1 MRLQKR
7 FDPIETSRKIETAYR
22 DYLTTTIRFDDE
34 RYQAQLTE
42 LLATPR
48 HLAKGPYLEMAWPY
62 RASCSLRDLV
72 REGVLC
78 ESMLSLGDIDPDRKL
93 YVHQER
99 AIRKAAEGR
108 NYIVVTGT
116 GSGKTECFLLP
127 ILNDI
132 LAEFERDGASP
143 GIRAILLYPMNA
155 LANDQLKRLRSMLAG
170 TPITFGRYTGET
182 ADSLNGRHGAL
193 EKWWKENP
201 GVERM
206 KNELISREEMRKTP
220 PNILLTNYSMLEYML
235 LRPTDARLFG
245 SAFGGSWRHLSIDEA
260 HVYSGSLGSEIAL
273 LIRRLKARVETE
285 IGRPLDLHCYA
296 TSATIGTDSAEDLSR
311 VASFAQD
318 LFGEPFSADP
328 QRDMDV
334 ITSERDLPSSVVAE
348 HASWTMPL
356 KVWERLNDLLPTMD
370 GEFAQPD
377 DLASALEGVA
387 PEEGVAHV
395 RAAAPADLPLALGKL
410 LLCEGST
417 ISLVRYA
424 TENDLLDLTG
434 DEDIAS
440 IGIEG
445 IGSGRGAY
453 KTLAH
458 IVEVLSFAQRSSGV
472 PILSARYHAF
482 LRAPEGLFL
491 NLSTNQLT
499 DKKGI
504 TGASSMGSYS
514 VPQYEVSIC
523 RHCGEAYLLGHE
535 SNPVAGMGAC
545 AWLDPQHEG
554 TDTLDEDFEPRE
566 YYRMLDAEHVE
577 SDKDSQEKLVWL
589 CPECGSLSAERD
601 GGGHRFEHP
610 VVPRIPLGGGG
621 TAREDDA
628 RCYHCGYQ
636 NRYAIQ
642 PMRVS
647 PEAAGSV
654 VCYELVRA
662 VPPFDDGRNKEAEK
676 SGVVEASPKT
686 DEIDFDTEL
695 DGDFDFDI
703 DLDFDDDDDAVSI
716 GGVAPEDDS
725 NEGSRSGSVICFSD
739 RRQDAAFFAPAFERT
754 YDRITTRQL
763 IRQAIEDL
771 AGRDGTCTMK
781 DLVRWFCERDR
792 ASFGNGFATFR
803 EESDVARRDMAAA
816 WVLDELMP
824 EDSRN
829 SLAGLGVVSVQ
840 PKAYLTFMAG
850 QKGKKYLD
858 KVRSQ
863 ISMMTGLPWTA
874 DDVSVMLRRCL
885 ESLRERGA
893 LNRTSA
899 QFRYQLSRT
908 GTRPISLDPV
918 KASDKCIAFAGTPAA
933 PNLRRE
939 FLKRYV
945 AAHFD
950 TELSGEMATKVL
962 AAFHKVLIVI
972 LDGQLKKITGRSYV
986 TKVDGGYLISPA
998 LWEFSLGDDEDP
1010 GFLCDT
1016 CGCETHYDTGGV
1028 CPTRKCMGALE
1039 PITPQGNVSKDQ
1051 FYKRTYTEQ
1060 AHPIRIEEHTA
1071 QLSSDEART
1080 IQQDFV
1086 DGKVN
1091 VLSCTTTFE
1100 LGVDVGDL
1108 RAVFLR
1114 DVPPSPA
1121 NYAQRAGRTGRR
1133 AGMPGFAVTFARLR
1147 PHDLTHYRKPSSIIK
1162 GEILPPSCYL
1172 SNATIALRHV
1182 FAVALSQYFRDAE
1195 QGQEYA
1201 DTFDSFLSLKD
1212 RNPEGID
1219 LLSEYLAAKPES
1231 ISRQLE
1237 RVLPKEAI
1245 ANGRADRVQLDDW
1258 GWVDALLNKES
1269 GRLVNA
1275 HLRQR
1280 DDYMRLQESI
1290 DQAVAEGNPTKALVK
1305 QKVQNAIKNEN
1316 TISVLA
1322 ENGVLPKYGFPTD
1335 LVTLRLDE
1343 DESKAEGK
1351 RIDLSRGMSTA
1362 IREYAPGSEIV
1373 AHKQV
1378 WRSVGF
1384 RKMPDKPLELRRY
1397 GTCEHCGAFAWA
1409 IDTDDELVECPVC
1422 HEEVYLGHRLIV
1434 PVDGFEGERVRDRRA
1449 GERRP
1454 RNMGY
1459 VSAKFWQKWEDDT
1472 EEGVELFVGGTI
1484 TTRASANGRIV
1495 LLNYGP
1501 SASGFNVCLS
1511 CGAAQPQTGG
1521 RGSWPKRGYCK
1532 HEHPQH
1538 IHALGT
1544 DFVSDVLELKIQ
1556 FSSPSAAAQFGDD
1569 DWLSAR
1575 WAIANA
1581 AAQVLEVPGAELG
1594 VTELEGYVPNGR
1606 ALLIYDSVPGGAG
1619 RAFQLK
1625 RLLRDV
1631 LEQAYALVDKDCC
1644 SEDSCCYSCLCN
1656 YFNQPVHAR
1665 MTRGGAR
1672 RVLAQLMMGAADG
1685 APVVSTPVE
1694 RVERKETMP
1703 QSREMH
1709 IDPVLEEGYDFS
1721 DEGFSR
1727 ACEAAADIV
1736 EDLQVEERAI
1746 LNKLASWGRRF
1757 ELDVPLVNVPIAED
1771 IYATL
1776 LWPETHVMLL
1786 AEADEQF
1793 LYKMAGGPCG
1803 ITDWEVLHLREADLT
1818 RIMDLLKGDS
1828 EWLA

>member
-42 LLATPR
+42 LLAKPR
-48 HLAKGPYLEMAWPY
+48 HLSKGPYLEMAWPY
-62 RASCSLRDLV
+62 RSSCSIRDLV
-72 REGVLC
+72 EEGVFC
-78 ESMLSLGDIDPDRKL
+78 ESMLGLGDVDPDRKL

-99 AIRKAAEGR
+99 AIRKASEGR

-182 ADSLNGRHGAL
+182 AKSLNGRHGAL
-193 EKWWKENP
+193 EKWKKENP
-201 GVERM
+201 GIEPM
-206 KNELISREEMRKTP
+206 KNELISRDEMRSTP

-235 LRPTDARLFG
+235 LRPTDAQLFG
-245 SAFGGSWRHLSIDEA
+245 NAFGGSWRHLSIDEA

-285 IGRPLDLHCYA
+285 IGHALDLHCYA
-296 TSATIGTDSAEDLSR
+296 TSATIGTDSAEDLSQ

-328 QRDMDV
+328 QGDLDV
-334 ITSERDLPSSVVAE
+334 ITSERDMPSSVLAE
-348 HASWTMPL
+348 KARWRMPL
-356 KVWERLNDLLPTMD
+356 KVWERLDELLPTMD
-370 GEFAQPD
+370 GECATPGE
-377 DLASALEGVA
+377 LASALDGVA
-387 PEEGVAHV
+387 PEDDVDRLR
-395 RAAAPADLPLALGKL
+395 RAEPVDVPLVLGSL
-410 LLCEGST
+410 LLSEGST

-434 DEDIAS
+434 DEDISAL
-440 IGIEG
+440 GIEG
-445 IGSGRGAY
+445 IGSGRNAY

-458 IVEVLSFAQRSSGV
+458 IVEVLSFAQRSKGV

-482 LRAPEGLFL
+482 LRAPEGLFID
-491 NLSTNQLT
+491 LSTNQLT

-504 TGASSMGSYS
+504 TGHSSVGEYL
-514 VPQYEVSIC
+514 VPQYEVSVC

-535 SNPVAGMGAC
+535 ANPIAGRGTC

-554 TDTLDEDFEPRE
+554 TDTLDEDFKPRE
-566 YYRMLDAEHVE
+566 YYRLLDAENVE
-577 SDKDSQEKLVWL
+577 SDKDARENLVWL
-589 CPECGSLSAERD
+589 CPECGSLSAEKE

-610 VVPRIPLGGGG
+610 NASRIPMGK
-621 TAREDDA
+621 ASKVRDDDDA
-628 RCYHCGYQ
+628 QCYHCGYQ

-662 VPPFDDGRNKEAEK
+662 VPPFDDGTNKGAKRQSEGQAPVKADDIGFDAEY
-676 SGVVEASPKT
+676 G
-686 DEIDFDTEL
+686 
-695 DGDFDFDI
+695 DGFDFDM
-703 DLDFDDDDDAVSI
+703 DLDYEDDDDAATVESRH
-716 GGVAPEDDS
+716 PEDNDD
-725 NEGSRSGSVICFSD
+725 GSRSGSVICFSD

-754 YDRITTRQL
+754 YDRITTRQM

-771 AGRDGTCTMK
+771 AGRDGSCTMK
-781 DLVRWFCERDR
+781 DLVRWFCERDLKT
-792 ASFGNGFATFR
+792 FGNGFEAFR
-803 EESDVARRDMAAA
+803 EEGDVARRDMAAA

-840 PKAYLTFMAG
+840 PKDYLLFLG
-850 QKGKKYLD
+850 SEKGRGYLD

-863 ISMMTGLPWTA
+863 ISKVTGLAWTA
-874 DDVSVMLRRCL
+874 DDISVMLRRCL
-885 ESLRERGA
+885 ESLKERGA

-908 GTRPISLDPV
+908 GTRPVSPDPI

-939 FLKRYV
+939 FLTRY
-945 AAHFD
+945 AMAHFG
-950 TELSGEMATKVL
+950 TELSGEVATKVL
-962 AAFHKVLIVI
+962 CALHKALITI
-972 LDGQLKKITGRSYV
+972 LDIALKKTTGRSYV

-998 LWEFSLGDDEDP
+998 LWEFSLGGEEDL
-1010 GFLCDT
+1010 GFLCGT
-1016 CGCETHYDTGGV
+1016 CGCETHYDTGGI
-1028 CPTRKCMGALE
+1028 CPTRKCMGTLE
-1039 PITPQGNVSKDQ
+1039 PIVAQGNASKDQ

-1133 AGMPGFAVTFARLR
+1133 TGMPGFAVTFARLR
-1147 PHDLTHYRKPSSIIK
+1147 PHDLTHYRQPSSIIK

-1182 FAVALSQYFRDAE
+1182 FAVALSQYFRDVE
-1195 QGQEYA
+1195 MGQEYA
-1201 DTFDSFLSLKD
+1201 EEFDSFLSLKERD
-1212 RNPEGID
+1212 PKGIE
-1219 LLSEYLAAKPES
+1219 LLSKYLAERPES
-1231 ISRQLE
+1231 IARQLDSF
-1237 RVLPKEAI
+1237 LPKEAI
-1245 ANGRADRVQLDDW
+1245 ATGRADRVQLDDW
-1258 GWVDALLNKES
+1258 GWVDALLDKES
-1269 GRLVNA
+1269 GRLVHA

-1280 DDYMRLQESI
+1280 DDYLRLQESI
-1290 DQAVAEGNPTKALVK
+1290 DRANAAGNPKLAYAK
-1305 QKVQNAIKNEN
+1305 QMVQDAIKREN

-1343 DESKAEGK
+1343 DENKAEGK
-1351 RIDLSRGMSTA
+1351 KIDLSRGMSTA

-1373 AHKQV
+1373 AHKQI
-1378 WRSVGF
+1378 WRSVGI
-1384 RKMPDKPLELRRY
+1384 RKLPDKPLELRRY
-1397 GTCEHCGAFAWA
+1397 GTCKHCGAFAWA

-1422 HEEVYLGHRLIV
+1422 HEEVHLGHRLIV
-1434 PVDGFEGERVRDRRA
+1434 PVDGFEGERVSDRKA

-1459 VSAKFWQKWEDDT
+1459 VTARFWQKWEDDT
-1472 EEGVELFVGGTI
+1472 EESTESFLGGAI

-1511 CGAAQPQTGG
+1511 CGAALPQAGG
-1521 RGSWPKRGYCK
+1521 RSSWPKRGYCK

-1544 DFVSDVLELKIQ
+1544 DFVSDVLELRLQ
-1556 FSSPSAAAQFGDD
+1556 FSSPSAATQFSDD

-1594 VTELEGYVPNGR
+1594 VTELEGFVPNGR
-1606 ALLIYDSVPGGAG
+1606 AFLIYDSVPGGAG

-1631 LEQAYALVDKDCC
+1631 LDRAYALVDKDCC
-1644 SEDSCCYSCLCN
+1644 NEDSCCYSCLCN
-1656 YFNQPVHAR
+1656 YYNQPVHAR

-1672 RVLAQLMMGAADG
+1672 RILAQLMLGSTDDASQTPHTSKSSDRDG
-1685 APVVSTPVE
+1685 VTP
-1694 RVERKETMP
+1694 RKKV
-1703 QSREMH
+1703 H
-1709 IDPVLEEGYDFS
+1709 LIPVLEEGYDFS

-1727 ACEAAADIV
+1727 ACEAAVGIV
-1736 EDLQVEERAI
+1736 EDLQDEERAF
-1746 LNKLASWGRRF
+1746 LETLSSWGRRF
-1757 ELDVPLVNVPIAED
+1757 NVSVPLVNVPIAED
-1771 IYATL
+1771 SYAAL
-1776 LWPETHVMLL
+1776 LWPDKRVLL
-1786 AEADEQF
+1786 ISEADEQF
-1793 LYKMAGGPCG
+1793 LRNKVGGPCDIAG
-1803 ITDWEVLHLREADLT
+1803 WEVLHLHESDLSMT
-1818 RIMDLLKGDS
+1818 MDLLKGDS